1 MTTIDPAEEQRRR
14 KASYRGS
21 GKALTW
27 TVLAGLLIAAAG
39 ALAGLGIAGFME
51 QFRIMA
57 FQSIGETN
65 AWFPESIPPWL
76 PTVGDFGSIFLSIAA
91 VALYLQWNR
100 RYTGRTE
107 GVGGAGPTLLWL
119 VGCAV
124 SLWFACLLLW
134 GGGAGHRRLLRRP
147 LPCRGRVGCRCLD
160 HVLGEDL
167 VAARRDTDR
176 PTGVPHPQSGQPGT
190 AVEEPSDRPDA
201 VHPDPGEG
209 HRHRGRGAQPGGLED
224 LHEMD
229 VHLPRP
235 PRSAAVGE
243 AFGVYGSSSYPGQ
256 GNTVWV
262 IFPATEPDNTRRM
275 YVSMKDSRNPA
286 DYQSVSHA

>member
-107 GVGGAGPTLLWL
+107 GVGGAGPTHLWL

-134 GGGAGHRRLLRRP
+134 GGSRTPSATTKAPSVPGKSGVPMPRSCTGRRS
-147 LPCRGRVGCRCLD
+147 GCRS
-160 HVLGEDL
+160 
-167 VAARRDTDR
+167 
-176 PTGVPHPQSGQPGT
+176 P
-190 AVEEPSDRPDA
+190 
-201 VHPDPGEG
+201 
-209 HRHRGRGAQPGGLED
+209 RH
-224 LHEMD
+224 
-229 VHLPRP
+229 
-235 PRSAAVGE
+235 
-243 AFGVYGSSSYPGQ
+243 
-256 GNTVWV
+256 
-262 IFPATEPDNTRRM
+262 
-275 YVSMKDSRNPA
+275 
-286 DYQSVSHA
+286 